1 MFPEDSYGTCAACQ
15 GHGFLSDFCKPPM
28 TFSEC
33 EVKHLGRISYHPRNQ
48 SWQFAGLRIN
58 VAGDRNES
66 ETNHS
71 DTSTC
76 TFNSSSSSWESVSV
90 SVMPGCFTPS

>member
-1 MFPEDSYGTCAACQ
+1 MFVEDSYGAYGACAACQ
-15 GHGFLSDFCKPPM
+15 GHGLPPM

-33 EVKHLGRISYHPRNQ
+33 EVKHLGRIPYHPRNQ
-48 SWQFAGLRIN
+48 SWQLAGVRIN
-58 VAGDRNES
+58 VAGGRNES

-71 DTSTC
+71 NTSKC
-76 TFNSSSSSWESVSV
+76 TFNFSSSSWESVSV